1 MLLKTDSHPIKH
13 CFTESKLTRRSI
25 ALINNPKFHS
35 LSREKKFSK
44 IIKFE
49 SSSHHVFPAR
59 EIESALTRSFTL
71 FGKLSC
77 SLREQ
82 SVRNRFLVIPKGRR
96 LLPSSPLSTP
106 RSKSLSAIRTYS
118 AHVNRLSD
126 RRGGGGIIFYRVF
139 NNSWYARVS
148 NPRCWI
154 IGAEGN
160 RTGTMARRL
169 IICRMATGWIQGS
182 PNDPWLKRIK
192 GLRRSARLLWGNLI
206 KQKFR
211 RREFLSPS
219 NEIDFRGG

>member
-1 MLLKTDSHPIKH
+1 MSNRWETVSRYPQRTTSPPLL
-13 CFTESKLTRRSI
+13 
-25 ALINNPKFHS
+25 
-35 LSREKKFSK
+35 
-44 IIKFE
+44 
-49 SSSHHVFPAR
+49 
-59 EIESALTRSFTL
+59 
-71 FGKLSC
+71 
-77 SLREQ
+77 
-82 SVRNRFLVIPKGRR
+82 
-96 LLPSSPLSTP
+96 PLSTP

-160 RTGTMARRL
+160 RTGYEGTMARRL
-169 IICRMATGWIQGS
+169 IIRMATGWIQGS

-192 GLRRSARLLWGNLI
+192 GLRRSVRLLWGNLI

-219 NEIDFRGG
+219 NEIDFRGGWRSRISDLEEFRGWCCLSKLGNF